1 MRKKILASLLILPVI
16 CSCKKVH
23 IPDDIAQFLYTIDI
37 NKTMEKT
44 LDINVTNDNSIYDKN
59 DKLIG
64 SDHYDIVVNRRQK
77 EQYHYSKTET
87 FSGAS
92 ISFDTETSLYVTKT
106 VTTMTYNLNE
116 NIYTAIVVN
125 KGYSDEKKPEDLVE
139 KTKATYRYTINNF
152 KDVDAT
158 IFYTS
163 DTGGIKT
170 GGLYYADFFKN
181 NLSQLEYF
189 KIEDNVFIYTIEDKK
204 YTQGSESAIVNEVIK
219 MNSDGLLQSVTM
231 KATNTSTRIYSVA
244 STIATYN
251 A

>member
-16 CSCKKVH
+16 CSCKKVQ

-44 LDINVTNDNSIYDKN
+44 LDINVTNDNSIYDKDN
-59 DKLIG
+59 KLIG

-77 EQYHYSKTET
+77 EQYRYSKTET
-87 FSGAS
+87 FSGTS
-92 ISFDTETSLYVTKT
+92 ISFDTETSLYVTRT

-125 KGYSDEKKPEDLVE
+125 KGYSDENKPEVLVE
-139 KTKATYRYTINNF
+139 KTKATYRYTVNNF
-152 KDVDAT
+152 KDVDAG
-158 IFYTS
+158 IFYTT

-181 NLSQLEYF
+181 NLAQLEYF

-219 MNSDGLLQSVTM
+219 MDSDGLLQSVTM
-231 KATNTSTRIYSVA
+231 KATNTSTGKYSVA